1 MSETA
6 TFGSVDVNIV
16 ASTERTMSTPDRDTP
31 FRLLVLG
38 DFSGRAKNPSASV
51 IAKMLPKP
59 LTVDRDNFDAVM
71 SKLNVSVRLPLGDAR
86 QTSIDIEF
94 RQLEDFHP
102 DRIFETLEVFELLRR
117 TRQRL
122 TDAKTFPD
130 AAVEV
135 RGWSDVSFVDD
146 DAKEAL
152 DSYSKLPTNAL
163 APDAPA
169 AGGLLDYMI
178 EESEER
184 PRPESPAGI
193 APEWNEMLRDLVK
206 PHLVSIDLDKQEEL
220 VASVDN
226 CIGGL
231 MRMILHHPGFQAL
244 ESAWRALHFLVSRL
258 ETDSELKVFLLD
270 VSKDELAADL
280 TTEDLRA
287 TNCYQLFVEQS
298 AETLGGEPWAL
309 FAGNYDFNMTH
320 DDAVLLGR
328 VAKVSRAAR
337 APFIAGAS
345 PQILGC
351 DSLAQTPD
359 SREWHRP
366 IDANSETWDTLRKLP
381 EAEYLGLVLP
391 RFLLRLPYG
400 ENTEATEQ
408 FSFEETTKAFTHENY
423 LWGNPTFA
431 CAYLLASSFSESG
444 WDLRPGQL
452 LDVEDLPLHV
462 YEEGD
467 ESQLKPCA
475 ETVLTERAAEA
486 ILDCGLMPLLSFKN
500 EDRARL
506 AGFQSLADPPASL
519 AGRWQ
524 S

>member
-1 MSETA
+1 
-6 TFGSVDVNIV
+6 
-16 ASTERTMSTPDRDTP
+16 P
-31 FRLLVLG
+31 
-38 DFSGRAKNPSASV
+38 
-51 IAKMLPKP
+51 
-59 LTVDRDNFDAVM
+59 
-71 SKLNVSVRLPLGDAR
+71 
-86 QTSIDIEF
+86 
-94 RQLEDFHP
+94 
-102 DRIFETLEVFELLRR
+102 
-117 TRQRL
+117 
-122 TDAKTFPD
+122 
-130 AAVEV
+130 
-135 RGWSDVSFVDD
+135 
-146 DAKEAL
+146 
-152 DSYSKLPTNAL
+152 PTNAL

-169 AGGLLDYMI
+169 VGGLLDYLI
-178 EESEER
+178 EESESR
-184 PRPESPAGI
+184 PRPQSPAGI

-206 PHLVSIDLDKQEEL
+206 PHLVSIDLDEQEGL

-231 MRMILHHPGFQAL
+231 MRMILHHPDFQAL
-244 ESAWRALHFLVSRL
+244 EAAWRAVHFLVSRL

-270 VSKDELAADL
+270 VSKDELTADL

-309 FAGNYDFNMTH
+309 FAGNYVFDSTR
-320 DDAVLLGR
+320 DGAVLLGR
-328 VAKVSRAAR
+328 IGKVARAAR

-351 DSLAQTPD
+351 DSLAQIPD
-359 SREWHRP
+359 PREWRRRA
-366 IDANSETWDTLRKLP
+366 DDSDSETWNALRKLP
-381 EAEYLGLVLP
+381 EAEYLGLALP

-400 ENTEATEQ
+400 ESTEQTEQ
-408 FSFEETTKAFTHENY
+408 FSFEETTEAFTHENY

-431 CAYLLASSFSESG
+431 CAYLLAQSFSESG

-462 YEEGD
+462 YEEGG

-486 ILDCGLMPLLSFKN
+486 ILDRGLMPLLSFKN

-506 AGFQSLADPPASL
+506 AGFRSLATPPTSL